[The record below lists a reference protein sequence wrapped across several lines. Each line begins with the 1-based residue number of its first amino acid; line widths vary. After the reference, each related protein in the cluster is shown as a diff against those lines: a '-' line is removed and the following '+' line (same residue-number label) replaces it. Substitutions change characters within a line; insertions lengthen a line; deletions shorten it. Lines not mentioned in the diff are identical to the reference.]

1 MIKRDNFVNIM
12 GWMVTDLGLS
22 GASLIIYAVIYGF
35 TQDGETS
42 FQGSRQYLADWCGC
56 SISGVKK
63 CLKQLQE
70 VGLIE
75 QVYHSK
81 DNLQVYYKANTEP
94 RTLDDLGH
102 KVTKARA
109 QSDQGI
115 DTKVTKA
122 RAQSNQAYK
131 EDNIEDKL
139 NDNIA
144 DSIVVCDTPAP
155 ARFQKPTIEE
165 VKAYAERNGKAL
177 ADPERFY
184 DFYEANG
191 WKVGKNKMK
200 DWRAAFRNWERT
212 EKAGRAGGSVDRLA
226 EHPILENEYT
236 PEHLAQ
242 REAESRQLLD
252 DLLREGEAE

>member
-35 TQDGETS
+35 TQDGETT
-42 FQGSRQYLADWCGC
+42 FQGSRQYLAEWCGC

-102 KVTKARA
+102 KVTKSRS
-109 QSDQGI
+109 QSD
-115 DTKVTKA
+115 
-122 RAQSNQAYK
+122 QAYK

-139 NDNIA
+139 EDNIT
-144 DSIVVCDTPAP
+144 DSIVVCDTTT
-155 ARFQKPTIEE
+155 RTGFQKPTIEE

-200 DWRAAFRNWERT
+200 DWKASVRYWEKN
-212 EKAGRAGGSVDRLA
+212 EKKFSPTTDKK
-226 EHPILENEYT
+226 
-236 PEHLAQ
+236 
-242 REAESRQLLD
+242 REAYTYT
-252 DLLREGEAE
+252 EGGDIFGN

>member
-1 MIKRDNFVNIM
+1 MIKDDNFVCIH
-12 GWMVTDLGLS
+12 GWMVTRLGLS

-35 TQDGETS
+35 TQDGENTY
-42 FQGSRQYLADWCGC
+42 QGSRQYLADWCGC

-70 VGLIE
+70 AGLIE

-94 RTLDDLGH
+94 RVKMTLGH
-102 KVTKARA
+102 KVTKARS
-109 QSDQGI
+109 QSVQGPV
-115 DTKVTKA
+115 TKVTKA
-122 RAQSNQAYK
+122 RSQSDQAYK
-131 EDNIEDKL
+131 EDNIEDNIK
-139 NDNIA
+139 DNIV
-144 DSIVVCDTPAP
+144 DSIVVCDTPTDTHQ
-155 ARFQKPTIEE
+155 FVKPTLEA
-165 VKAYAERNGKAL
+165 VKTFAERKGPAVV
-177 ADPERFY
+177 DPERFY

-212 EKAGRAGGSVDRLA
+212 EKSGKPTGSKAPADIPYLQ
-226 EHPILENEYT
+226 NTYT

-252 DLLREGEAE
+252 DLLDEGGQ